1 MSKDFDWPVGYND
14 AKERLGERFSQLHLD
29 TKILASHAKPL
40 PNADPVVVP
49 IYHSSTYRFKTIAQ
63 FDEPNHGSNFVYRRC
78 GNPTTENVE
87 VVINEIEG
95 GAGSLLYNSGLAA
108 INAVFWEFLGA
119 GTHLICMS
127 PIYSGT
133 SSFINETLKRFGV
146 KVTFLDVEKEK
157 NFAEAVE
164 KSIRPNTKMIYF
176 ETIANPTMAVP
187 DVLGT
192 LKVAEK
198 HKILTCIDATFSSP
212 YLIQP
217 LSLGADISLHS
228 CSKYIGGHTDVI
240 AGVVTVANYD
250 NWKRL
255 KLQQLTTGSSLSPY
269 DAALLTRGL
278 KTLALRMKQISENAL
293 EIAKFLESHL
303 KVTRVYYPGLE
314 SHPQHKYAKEVMNKF
329 SGMIAFDV
337 GSAENAIKL
346 VESLKLIV
354 HAVSL
359 GGTES
364 LIEHPL
370 SMSHGKQLLR
380 DENGPSVAPGLLR
393 FSVGIENVEDI
404 IGDLKQALAQ
414 LEWSSGV
421 NISSSRSIG
430 IDLGTTNSCVG
441 VYQNGKIEIIANFEG
456 NRITP
461 SYVAFNET
469 ERLIGDAAKDQASQT
484 SLMGRNSTAL
494 STQMKRLLSE
504 LPFKLQSSLE
514 SEMTPSRT
522 SSSMT

>member
-1 MSKDFDWPVGYND
+1 MSDNFDWPVGNNE
-14 AKERLGERFSQLHLD
+14 AKERLGERFSSLHLD
-29 TKILASHAKPL
+29 TKISASHAKPL
-40 PNADPVVVP
+40 SNADPVVVP
-49 IYHSSTYRFKTIAQ
+49 IYHSSTYRFKTVNQ
-63 FDEPNHGSNFVYRRC
+63 FNEPNHGSNFVYRRC

-108 INAVFWEFLGA
+108 ISAVFLEFLNSGS
-119 GTHLICMS
+119 HLISMS

-146 KVTFLDVEKEK
+146 EVTFVDVEKEED
-157 NFAEAVE
+157 FADAVE
-164 KSIRPNTKMIYF
+164 KAIRPNTKLIYF

-192 LKVAEK
+192 LEVAKK
-198 HKILTCIDATFSSP
+198 HNIRTCIDATFSSP
-212 YLIQP
+212 YNIQP
-217 LSLGADISLHS
+217 LKLGADISLHS

-240 AGVVTVANYD
+240 AGVVTVAHYED
-250 NWKRL
+250 WKKL

-278 KTLALRMKQISENAL
+278 KTLALRVDRISENAQKTA
-293 EIAKFLESHL
+293 EYLESHP
-303 KVTRVYYPGLE
+303 KVDHVYYPGLP
-314 SHPQHKYAKEVMNKF
+314 SHPQHKYAKQVMKQF

-337 GSAENAIKL
+337 GTSENAINL
-346 VESLKLIV
+346 VENLKLII

-380 DENGPSVAPGLLR
+380 DADGPTVAPGLLR

-404 IGDLKQALAQ
+404 IGDLKKALDQ
-414 LEWSSGV
+414 L
-421 NISSSRSIG
+421 
-430 IDLGTTNSCVG
+430 
-441 VYQNGKIEIIANFEG
+441 
-456 NRITP
+456 
-461 SYVAFNET
+461 
-469 ERLIGDAAKDQASQT
+469 
-484 SLMGRNSTAL
+484 
-494 STQMKRLLSE
+494 
-504 LPFKLQSSLE
+504 
-514 SEMTPSRT
+514 
-522 SSSMT
+522 

>member
-1 MSKDFDWPVGYND
+1 MSDNFDWPVGNNE
-14 AKERLGERFSQLHLD
+14 AKERLGERYGIHNIKNIKSISRFSSLHLD
-29 TKILASHAKPL
+29 TKISASHAKPL
-40 PNADPVVVP
+40 SNADPVVVP
-49 IYHSSTYRFKTIAQ
+49 IYHSSTYRFKTVNQ
-63 FDEPNHGSNFVYRRC
+63 FNEPNHGSNFVYRRC

-108 INAVFWEFLGA
+108 ISAVFLEFLNSGS
-119 GTHLICMS
+119 HLISMS

-146 KVTFLDVEKEK
+146 EVTFVDVEKEED
-157 NFAEAVE
+157 FADAVE
-164 KSIRPNTKMIYF
+164 KAIRPNTKLIYF

-192 LKVAEK
+192 LEVAKK
-198 HKILTCIDATFSSP
+198 HNIRTCIDATFSSP
-212 YLIQP
+212 YNIQP
-217 LSLGADISLHS
+217 LKLGADISLHS

-240 AGVVTVANYD
+240 AGVVTVAHYED
-250 NWKRL
+250 WKKL

-278 KTLALRMKQISENAL
+278 KTLALRVDRISENAQKTA
-293 EIAKFLESHL
+293 EYLESHP
-303 KVTRVYYPGLE
+303 KIDHVYYPGLP
-314 SHPQHKYAKEVMNKF
+314 SHPQHKYAKQVMKQF

-337 GSAENAIKL
+337 GTAENAINL
-346 VESLKLIV
+346 VENLKLII

-380 DENGPSVAPGLLR
+380 DADGPTVAPGLLR

-404 IGDLKQALAQ
+404 IGDLKKALDQ
-414 LEWSSGV
+414 L
-421 NISSSRSIG
+421 
-430 IDLGTTNSCVG
+430 
-441 VYQNGKIEIIANFEG
+441 
-456 NRITP
+456 
-461 SYVAFNET
+461 
-469 ERLIGDAAKDQASQT
+469 
-484 SLMGRNSTAL
+484 
-494 STQMKRLLSE
+494 
-504 LPFKLQSSLE
+504 
-514 SEMTPSRT
+514 
-522 SSSMT
+522 

>member
-1 MSKDFDWPVGYND
+1 MSKNFDWPVGSND
-14 AKERLGERFSQLHLD
+14 AKERLGESFSRLHLD

-40 PNADPVVVP
+40 TNVDPVVVP

-108 INAVFWEFLGA
+108 INAVFWEFLGS

-146 KVTFLDVEKEK
+146 EVTFVDVEKEK
-157 NFAEAVE
+157 NFAEAIE
-164 KSIRPNTKMIYF
+164 KSIKPNTKMIYF

-240 AGVVTVANYD
+240 AGVVTVANY
-250 NWKRL
+250 
-255 KLQQLTTGSSLSPY
+255 
-269 DAALLTRGL
+269 
-278 KTLALRMKQISENAL
+278 EN
-293 EIAKFLESHL
+293 
-303 KVTRVYYPGLE
+303 
-314 SHPQHKYAKEVMNKF
+314 
-329 SGMIAFDV
+329 
-337 GSAENAIKL
+337 
-346 VESLKLIV
+346 
-354 HAVSL
+354 
-359 GGTES
+359 
-364 LIEHPL
+364 
-370 SMSHGKQLLR
+370 
-380 DENGPSVAPGLLR
+380 
-393 FSVGIENVEDI
+393 
-404 IGDLKQALAQ
+404 
-414 LEWSSGV
+414 
-421 NISSSRSIG
+421 
-430 IDLGTTNSCVG
+430 
-441 VYQNGKIEIIANFEG
+441 
-456 NRITP
+456 
-461 SYVAFNET
+461 
-469 ERLIGDAAKDQASQT
+469 
-484 SLMGRNSTAL
+484 
-494 STQMKRLLSE
+494 
-504 LPFKLQSSLE
+504 
-514 SEMTPSRT
+514 
-522 SSSMT
+522 

>member
-14 AKERLGERFSQLHLD
+14 AKERLGERFSRLHLD

-63 FDEPNHGSNFVYRRC
+63 FDEANHGSNFVYRRC

-127 PIYSGT
+127 PIYRP
-133 SSFINETLKRFGV
+133 TLQ
-146 KVTFLDVEKEK
+146 
-157 NFAEAVE
+157 
-164 KSIRPNTKMIYF
+164 
-176 ETIANPTMAVP
+176 
-187 DVLGT
+187 
-192 LKVAEK
+192 
-198 HKILTCIDATFSSP
+198 
-212 YLIQP
+212 IQQWR
-217 LSLGADISLHS
+217 LGADISLHS

-380 DENGPSVAPGLLR
+380 DENGPSVAPGLEIQCWHR
-393 FSVGIENVEDI
+393 KRRGYHWR
-404 IGDLKQALAQ
+404 
-414 LEWSSGV
+414 LEAS
-421 NISSSRSIG
+421 
-430 IDLGTTNSCVG
+430 LGSARMVIRC
-441 VYQNGKIEIIANFEG
+441 
-456 NRITP
+456 
-461 SYVAFNET
+461 
-469 ERLIGDAAKDQASQT
+469 
-484 SLMGRNSTAL
+484 
-494 STQMKRLLSE
+494 
-504 LPFKLQSSLE
+504 
-514 SEMTPSRT
+514 
-522 SSSMT
+522 